1 MDTTLISKYIISLIK
16 SFTQSNDTSV
26 KFIKELQLPKTLKS
40 IQEITELVCIDH
52 NDIIAQHQILGKLL
66 SDQECVEQITEDFN
80 ESTLWTEFPKTLV
93 IKMELL
99 ACYIEI
105 VTQYN
110 VEILISY
117 CDNTEVFVQLD
128 ENTQKFYFTFFHDHI
143 EYGYDKEDFSKK
155 WDEYDEL
162 VDIVQTHDK
171 ILAEGLKCVKEL

>member
-16 SFTQSNDTSV
+16 SFTQSNDTSM
-26 KFIKELQLPKTLKS
+26 KFTKEIQLPKILKS
-40 IQEITELVCIDH
+40 IQEITELVCIGRD
-52 NDIIAQHQILGKLL
+52 DIIAQHQVLGKLL

-80 ESTLWTEFPKTLV
+80 ETTLWTDFPKTLV

-105 VTQYN
+105 VTQHN
-110 VEILISY
+110 VEIVISFH
-117 CDNTEVFVQLD
+117 DDGEVYVHLN
-128 ENTQKFYFTFFHDHI
+128 ENDLQFYFTFYHDHI
-143 EYGYDKEDFSKK
+143 EYGYDKDDFSKK